1 MTRLFIGLTLLLM
14 SFLSTLDHMDWLQ
27 ALPARAGLGRWVLE
41 LVLSAAAVAA
51 FAHVTSLHRRLLFPR
66 RGLRL
71 LAAGIA
77 VYALG
82 IAAATGMLVRA
93 AGMVTL
99 EPGSAWSEVPHVV
112 AGMNAQLVLVAA
124 VLLLALGAFRALANL
139 VPPAEF
145 EEDY

>member
-14 SFLSTLDHMDWLQ
+14 SFLSTLDHMEWLH
-27 ALPARAGLGRWVLE
+27 ALPARAGLDRWVLE

-51 FAHVTSLHRRLLFPR
+51 FAHATSLHRRLLFPR

-71 LAAGIA
+71 LAVGIA

-82 IAAATGMLVRA
+82 IAAATGVLVRA
-93 AGMVTL
+93 VGMVAV
-99 EPGSAWSEVPHVV
+99 EPGTLWSELPEVV
-112 AGMNAQLVLVAA
+112 AGVNAQLLFVAA
-124 VLLLALGAFRALANL
+124 LLPLALGAFRALANL